1 MMLVTRKIA
10 LARILTG
17 TMSTVLYEVEPT
29 DPFVFMLVS
38 AIRVVAS
45 LLACLIPSLRA
56 TKVDAMVTL
65 RYE

>member
-29 DPFVFMLVS
+29 DPFVFTPIHHMGHS
-38 AIRVVAS
+38 S
-45 LLACLIPSLRA
+45 CLLISP
-56 TKVDAMVTL
+56 
-65 RYE
+65 

>member
-1 MMLVTRKIA
+1 MDYQLA
-10 LARILTG
+10 LTALQKAMHT
-17 TMSTVLYEVEPT
+17 LYEVEPT

-38 AIRVVAS
+38 AILVVAS